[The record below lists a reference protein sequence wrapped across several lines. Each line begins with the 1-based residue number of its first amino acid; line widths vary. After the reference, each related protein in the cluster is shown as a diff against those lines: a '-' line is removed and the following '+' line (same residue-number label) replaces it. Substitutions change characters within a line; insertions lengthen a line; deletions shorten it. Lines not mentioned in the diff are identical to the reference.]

1 MQQIDNPSPLLFS
14 QTGNG
19 PCTPRKSFDLRPSP
33 TNPLRITCTIR
44 IFTSHELR
52 LFRDYGSEE
61 NLNLGNDRQQIC
73 GPVERKIAGF
83 LQDYPVN
90 GPRNCDPRFSS
101 FAKKVYFFSFFFFK
115 TFEFWGEWI
124 VIQLKGIALH
134 LYRCQKN
141 SFLFALLHVFDLLL
155 DLLVKLLIRKVRR

>member
-44 IFTSHELR
+44 IFTSHESR

-61 NLNLGNDRQQIC
+61 NLNLGNDRRQTC

-90 GPRNCDPRFSS
+90 GPRNRDPRFSF
-101 FAKKVYFFSFFFFK
+101 FAKKVYFFSFFSSNFGASELQYSLRVLHC
-115 TFEFWGEWI
+115 TCI
-124 VIQLKGIALH
+124 VVRKI
-134 LYRCQKN
+134 
-141 SFLFALLHVFDLLL
+141 LFSLRYYMY
-155 DLLVKLLIRKVRR
+155 LIFSSTYS